1 MSLSE
6 VPAPEGALRSTLD
19 ARQAVLDQVRAMLI
33 RQLYLRREPDEID
46 PDTPLFGS
54 GLGLDSVDAV
64 ELLVSLETTSG
75 IRVPDNRAAVNALRT
90 VNSIV
95 DLLLGAPPG
104 SKAGEGSADPEK
116 QLPAVRTSVALSEQ
130 PHVRCLRVSG
140 EGAVQLLDRVCPRE
154 LFVRDSQMMH
164 TLLLDEAGTT
174 AADVYV
180 CRDDEAFILLVEERP
195 GFSAHDHLR
204 AAAAGPGVEIQPLDG
219 THQLVSLDGPY
230 AWELMAELVGPH
242 VVGLPYMS
250 FFHGEGWTCFRAG
263 KTGEYGY
270 ALLAERARAA
280 ELIAKVKE
288 LGRPFDLG
296 EVGQDVLDQCALEN
310 GFFNVRREG
319 SAGLTP
325 LELQLQ
331 WRVSRRKEG
340 FIGAEAL
347 ARRRQEPAGRRLQCL
362 IAPQPLVAGEAVSVE
377 GKPVGTVLNAGLSPS
392 LGAWAALAILELPFA
407 YPGVDL
413 EMGTRRARTACL
425 PLVINRSLL
434 VSPHRDSYH
443 NRTARELPPLVP
455 GGGRAP
461 V

>member
-1 MSLSE
+1 MSPSE
-6 VPAPEGALRSTLD
+6 VPAPDGALRSTLD

-64 ELLVSLETTSG
+64 ELLVSLETTAG

-104 SKAGEGSADPEK
+104 GTQTGPEGP
-116 QLPAVRTSVALSEQ
+116 LPAVRTSVALSAQ

-140 EGAVQLLDRVCPRE
+140 EGAFQAVDRVCPRE

-164 TLLLDEAGTT
+164 TLMLDEAGTT

-204 AAAAGPGVEIQPLDG
+204 AAAGPGVAIQPLDG

-270 ALLAERARAA
+270 ALLVESARAA
-280 ELIAKVKE
+280 GLVARIQE

-296 EVGQDVLDQCALEN
+296 EVGLDVLDQCALEN
-310 GFFNVRREG
+310 GFFNIRREG

-340 FIGAEAL
+340 FVGAEAL
-347 ARRRQEPAGRRLQCL
+347 ARHRQEPARRRLQCL
-362 IAPQPLVAGEAVSVE
+362 IAPEPLAAGEPVSFA
-377 GKPVGTVLNAGLSPS
+377 GQPVGTVLNAGLSPS

-413 EMGTRRARTACL
+413 EVGAGPARRARTAVP
-425 PLVINRSLL
+425 PLLINRSLL

-443 NRTARELPPLVP
+443 SRTARDLPPLEP